1 MFLLYFLTKAY
12 KIQIFKLS
20 RDNKKKSFISILT
33 IQQAAVTIIEGGCV
47 PVGVDYSRKGW

>member
-20 RDNKKKSFISILT
+20 RDNKKSFISILT
-33 IQQAAVTIIEGGCV
+33 IQQAAVTIIEGGSV
-47 PVGVDYSRKGW
+47 PVNVDYSRKG